1 MKDEQFDL
9 EPEEIIHAKYEIIS
23 LLGKGWEGEVYL
35 VRECNTGIERA
46 AKFFYPK
53 RNKHGRTSRFY
64 AKKLHKLKNC
74 KMLIQYHFQDEVLL
88 REGLVHYLISE
99 YISGDLLSEYID
111 VQKGKRLQP
120 FDALHLLYALV
131 CGIEEIHDNGEY
143 HGDLHTENIIVNKK
157 GLGYEVKILDL
168 IQLGSSS
175 GSLKKEDIVDLINVF
190 YETLGGKNHY
200 PNMPKEIKYICSG
213 LKRSLILKKFPN
225 ISKLRDFLEN
235 IEWSK

>member
-131 CGIEEIHDNGEY
+131 CGIEEIHEM
-143 HGDLHTENIIVNKK
+143 ENIMVTFTQ
-157 GLGYEVKILDL
+157 KI
-168 IQLGSSS
+168 
-175 GSLKKEDIVDLINVF
+175 
-190 YETLGGKNHY
+190 
-200 PNMPKEIKYICSG
+200 
-213 LKRSLILKKFPN
+213 
-225 ISKLRDFLEN
+225 
-235 IEWSK
+235 